1 MQIKDLSSANL
12 KSEAMDDDEMEL
24 TREELQMFI
33 QDSVNRKQLMSENM
47 KMKFR
52 QLQSL
57 LVQKEKLSTDLL
69 RLFESVSKCE
79 ATVRH
84 LYSKLGWEYKDTVP
98 EGNSCND
105 CASNSGATYETDDVC
120 SASPVSNDITAADS
134 DEELTDDMT
143 EERPKT
149 PEPSTKAAE
158 PRKELRVVLKRLP
171 MKLRR
176 RPAPTPSTSIW
187 TISDNELSSADSD
200 YQPSASSSDSDFSLP
215 STKSER
221 QKKKKMC
228 KSEKVPVKIDA
239 QEGPVSQSAK
249 SEPPANTNGINGATA
264 TDTTPKPEV
273 KSETK
278 PFAISEKIPAIA
290 LPPVLQEPTVGMEVL
305 ARRKKLMWES
315 GKIAEIVEKED
326 GTKKFKVTFEDKGK
340 VLVSG
345 HHIAYNAMPKLVHLA
360 VGGRVVSK
368 SSSKNSFFSPGILG
382 ELPSRKNH
390 MRFLVFFDDQKTSYV
405 ALPVLRLVF
414 KPLPDPLDD
423 IREEEHKLFM
433 KEYLQ
438 RMPYPP
444 HTQFRVG
451 QKIKVSRDGVLEAC
465 TVVLLDCSLME
476 VVYTKDEEKEWIYRG
491 SIRLEHIINMKEQPK

>member
-1 MQIKDLSSANL
+1 
-12 KSEAMDDDEMEL
+12 MEL
-24 TREELQMFI
+24 TREELQIFI

-47 KMKFR
+47 RTKFH

-57 LVQKEKLSTDLL
+57 LELKEKLSTDLL

-84 LYSKLGWEYKDTVP
+84 LYSKLGWEYKDTDS

-105 CASNSGATYETDDVC
+105 CASNSGAAYETDDVR
-120 SASPVSNDITAADS
+120 SASTVSNDITAADS
-134 DEELTDDMT
+134 DEEQTDDMT
-143 EERPKT
+143 EERPKI
-149 PEPSTKAAE
+149 PEACSKPAKPT
-158 PRKELRVVLKRLP
+158 KELRVVLNRLP
-171 MKLRR
+171 MKLRQR
-176 RPAPTPSTSIW
+176 HVPPPSTSKRA
-187 TISDNELSSADSD
+187 ISDDELSNAESD
-200 YQPSASSSDSDFSLP
+200 YHPSESSSDSDFSFT
-215 STKSER
+215 STKSDR
-221 QKKKKMC
+221 QKKKKLC
-228 KSEKVPVKIDA
+228 KSEKVPVKTDA
-239 QEGPVSQSAK
+239 QESQVSQSAK
-249 SEPPANTNGINGATA
+249 TEPPANTNGLNGATA
-264 TDTTPKPEV
+264 TNTTPKPGV
-273 KSETK
+273 KTETK
-278 PFAISEKIPAIA
+278 PFAVSEKIPATV
-290 LPPVLQEPTVGMEVL
+290 LPPVLEELTVGMEVL
-305 ARRKKLMWES
+305 AKRKKMMWES

-345 HHIAYNAMPKLVHLA
+345 HHIAYSAMPKLVHLA

-368 SSSKNSFFSPGILG
+368 CKTNTFFSPGILG

-390 MRFLVFFDDQKTSYV
+390 MRFLIFFDDQKTSYV

-423 IREEEHKLFM
+423 IREEEHKHFM

-465 TVVLLDCSLME
+465 TVLLLDCSLME

-491 SIRLEHIINMKEQPK
+491 SARLEHIINMKELSKN